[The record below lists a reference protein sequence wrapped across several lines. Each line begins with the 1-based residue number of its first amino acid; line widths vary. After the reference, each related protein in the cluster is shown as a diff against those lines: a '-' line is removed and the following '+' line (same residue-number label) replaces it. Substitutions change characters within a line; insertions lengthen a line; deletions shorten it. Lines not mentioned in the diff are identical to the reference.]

1 MTVLYRPLRLEDA
14 TEAQQLEAVCFPHL
28 AADMRLRADDAMA
41 HVRIFP
47 EGAFAAEQ
55 DGRLVGFA
63 IGWLMDFDFEH
74 PQHRLVEVSE
84 PEMHDPD
91 GDWYYGLSISVH
103 PEARGRG
110 IGGEFYRRRKEMVR
124 RLNRRGMVA
133 GGMIPGYQEVEDD
146 LTAEEYIADV
156 VAGRRHDP
164 TLTFQLESG
173 FAVRGLLPGYVDG
186 TAGGGIATLLVW
198 ENEDYPQP

>member
-1 MTVLYRPLRLEDA
+1 
-14 TEAQQLEAVCFPHL
+14 
-28 AADMRLRADDAMA
+28 
-41 HVRIFP
+41 
-47 EGAFAAEQ
+47 
-55 DGRLVGFA
+55 
-63 IGWLMDFDFEH
+63 
-74 PQHRLVEVSE
+74 
-84 PEMHDPD
+84 
-91 GDWYYGLSISVH
+91 
-103 PEARGRG
+103 
-110 IGGEFYRRRKEMVR
+110 
-124 RLNRRGMVA
+124 
-133 GGMIPGYQEVEDD
+133 MIPGYQEVEDD